1 MGVKQKGEVYCCV
14 VCATKVEVL
23 EAGSAGSGTL
33 VCCGKEMKLVAHS
46 S

>member
-1 MGVKQKGEVYCCV
+1 MGVKKKGEVYYCV
-14 VCATKVEVL
+14 VCGTKVEVL